1 MDLIAAAKMGNLGQ
15 VARLHSEGHSLMLKD
30 HEGRTALHHAAFI
43 GNVDVVRYLV
53 AYECL
58 HRCFYVDDFVSGT
71 DSLQHAS
78 EISRQAVSIMKDAS
92 MVLRKWTTNS
102 DQLMQQWKREGLE
115 TQLQDNSST
124 KVLGMMWN
132 TMKDHLFVGIQSLVG
147 SLSNNENTKRHLLR
161 AVGKIFDPLGLL
173 TPFTIRVK
181 CILQVLWLKKI
192 SWDAELPPDI
202 RRMWCQWV
210 SEVPRL
216 SEIEIPR
223 YVLHSSV
230 EEYSDVLELHCFVMP
245 AQKLMVLP
253 YIQEL

>member
-1 MDLIAAAKMGNLGQ
+1 
-15 VARLHSEGHSLMLKD
+15 
-30 HEGRTALHHAAFI
+30 
-43 GNVDVVRYLV
+43 
-53 AYECL
+53 
-58 HRCFYVDDFVSGT
+58 
-71 DSLQHAS
+71 
-78 EISRQAVSIMKDAS
+78 MKDAS

-132 TMKDHLFVGIQSLVG
+132 TVKDHMFVGIQSLVD

-173 TPFTIRVK
+173 TPFSIRVK
-181 CILQVLWLKKI
+181 CILQLLWLKKI

-210 SEVPRL
+210 SEVHHL
-216 SEIEIPR
+216 SELQIPR
-223 YVLHSSV
+223 YVLHTSV
-230 EEYSDVLELHCFVMP
+230 EESSGVLELHCFCD
-245 AQKLMVLP
+245 ASQKAYGVAIYTRVVKDFNVEMNLLVSKSRVAPLTKITLP
-253 YIQEL
+253 RLELLDLWLHQMKRDSLHSNSAASRRLSSP